1 MTRPVFIEP
10 SVIPSDL
17 QREVLAGLLRDAK
30 FAARFILNLSEDN
43 FENPIYRTIFSI
55 AKTFYI
61 RQLRIIP
68 KQVLERELSTFLTN
82 NDKIIPYPHNF
93 FWRELNR
100 LYAVSLDQIRDYLTE
115 KLTNLLLKGQL
126 SKLSER
132 SLEEA
137 RKEEP
142 RLDLI
147 DREISR
153 LYEICSGV
161 SVRERG
167 EFLLQQ
173 ASARIRR
180 APYEDKVPTGLRV
193 CDTILGGGLG
203 KGEMGVVLAP
213 TGYGKSFWLVTIGA
227 NAVRR
232 QKKVI
237 HVTLEMSKEKVIERY
252 ETHLTRITKER
263 LVESENDVIRKLSR
277 LRRLLS
283 PGDVYVI
290 HFPMRSITVEE
301 LRVVINQISFV
312 EEFFPDLII
321 IDYGD
326 VIKPRE
332 SRNAQRYELLGEI
345 YEKLVALAHELNVP
359 LWTGSQARRISVNKE
374 FVTVADMAE
383 SFAKAQVAD
392 VIIAI
397 CRTREEEMTHRGRFY
412 FAKVRDNPGK
422 QVVPFVDR
430 FEIARF
436 EEIPG
441 CEVTYAEPEIVEFTN
456 NPEDD

>member
-1 MTRPVFIEP
+1 MKEPVFIET
-10 SVIPSDL
+10 SVIPLEL
-17 QREVLAGLLRDAK
+17 QREVLAGLLRDAR
-30 FAARFILNLSEDN
+30 FASRFILSLSEDN
-43 FENPIYRTIFSI
+43 FENPVHRIIFSI
-55 AKTFYI
+55 ARKFYI
-61 RQLRIIP
+61 EQLRIVP
-68 KQVLERELSTFLTN
+68 KRILERELSNFLSEN
-82 NDKIIPYPHNF
+82 ESRLPYPYRL
-93 FWRELNR
+93 FWEELR
-100 LYAVSLDQIRDYLTE
+100 HLYSIAIDQIRDYLVE
-115 KLTNLLLKGQL
+115 KLTNFLIKGQL
-126 SKLSER
+126 TRLCER
-132 SLEEA
+132 ALEEA
-137 RKEEP
+137 KKEEP
-142 RLDLI
+142 RLERI
-147 DREISR
+147 DNEVSA
-153 LYEICSGV
+153 LYSLRSGV
-161 SVRERG
+161 VIRERG

-173 ASARIRR
+173 ASSRFRR
-180 APYEDKVPTGLRV
+180 VASEDKVPTGLQT

-203 KGEMGVVLAP
+203 KGEVGVVLAP
-213 TGYGKSFWLVTIGA
+213 TGYGKSFWLVTVGA

-232 QKKVI
+232 QKRVI
-237 HVTLEMSKEKVIERY
+237 HITLEMSREKVVERY
-252 ETHLTRITKER
+252 ETHLTRIKKEE
-263 LVESENDVIRKLSR
+263 LLDSENDVIRKLLR

-283 PGDVYVI
+283 PADVYVI

-301 LRVVINQISFV
+301 LRVVVNQISFV

-397 CRTREEEMTHRGRFY
+397 CRTREEEMNHRGRFY

-422 QVVPFVDR
+422 QVVPFVDK

-441 CEVTYAEPEIVEFTN
+441 SEVAYAEPETVEFSGESS
-456 NPEDD
+456 ED